1 MSAALEAPALEARAR
16 AALPGWRAEV
26 TAASTGGCIATL
38 ISPDFDRD
46 AATGRLIV
54 VCGRDAPSALIA
66 ALEKARGCLDP
77 LHHRRD

>member
-1 MSAALEAPALEARAR
+1 MSAALEAAAR

-26 TAASTGGCIATL
+26 TATSTDGHVATL

-46 AATGRLIV
+46 AGTGRLIV
-54 VCGRDAPSALIA
+54 VCGRDALSTLTA

>member
-1 MSAALEAPALEARAR
+1 MTAALEARAR
-16 AALPGWRAEV
+16 ATLPGWRAEV
-26 TAASTGGCIATL
+26 SPSSTGGHVATL

-46 AATGRLIV
+46 AGTGRLIV
-54 VCGRDAPSALIA
+54 VCGRDAPSTLTA